1 MGNDSAHRMKLVGRP
16 AGKEGG
22 SGRVIGRGVVK
33 VAVKGVVGGWEACE
47 DELARIVQER
57 DRGGFSECSL
67 QPAFLQGGLRSRVPR
82 NTLSRWSAA
91 NSRNTLSRW
100 SATNCP

>member
-47 DELARIVQER
+47 DKLARIVQER

-67 QPAFLQGGLRSRVPR
+67 HRSQISWCGGEH
-82 NTLSRWSAA
+82 
-91 NSRNTLSRW
+91 
-100 SATNCP
+100 CGFGG